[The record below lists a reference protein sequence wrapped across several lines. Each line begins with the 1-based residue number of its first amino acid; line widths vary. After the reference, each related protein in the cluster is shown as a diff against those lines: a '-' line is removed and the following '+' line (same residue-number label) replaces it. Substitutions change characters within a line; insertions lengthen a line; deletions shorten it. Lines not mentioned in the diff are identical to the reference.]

1 MYITLWILYWG
12 LRTINLITQEFYTIE
27 IKHMDSQECELR
39 GIYWWIGDNAI
50 AYDEEALLS
59 LPEDGS
65 VQDSLKLIYED
76 D

>member
-50 AYDEEALLS
+50 HIKFENSTKMLNT
-59 LPEDGS
+59 
-65 VQDSLKLIYED
+65 
-76 D
+76 

>member
-39 GIYWWIGDNAI
+39 GIY
-50 AYDEEALLS
+50 
-59 LPEDGS
+59 
-65 VQDSLKLIYED
+65 
-76 D
+76 